1 MNLIPGAWRATPGP
15 IFEWRHYG
23 DESVLFDPRSGLTH
37 FLSAVAAD
45 AIELLKHADLTTAQL
60 NTALLE
66 RCDVVDADAFARQL
80 DLLLQQLGDLELI
93 QSVSDQC

>member
-1 MNLIPGAWRATPGP
+1 MNPIPGAWRATSGP

-45 AIELLKHADLTTAQL
+45 AIDLLEHADLTTAAL
-60 NTALLE
+60 NKALLE
-66 RCDVVDADAFARQL
+66 RCEVVDSDAFARQL
-80 DLLLQQLGDLELI
+80 DLLLQQLRDLDLI
-93 QSVSDQC
+93 QNIPDRC